1 MRMRFP
7 TIAPEFP
14 PLLRRVALIMV
25 AMMAGSLAF
34 TLYMT
39 HRLEFP
45 IPFGVVW
52 ISGDQQWCDFRAFR
66 ERSLHFRTA
75 AYWFDYDYPM
85 TYPAAVAVI
94 LALFYKLP
102 HPLKVYLAVLFA
114 GWIAWVIWFARGL
127 AQRGIPAAQAA
138 AFALVILLTTW
149 PVYYQF
155 DTANIEGV
163 MAIVLFLGIL
173 AILRGGGDA
182 WYWTGTALLALA
194 GAMKLFPAIM
204 FALLLSKRR
213 YKECAAGVVLM
224 GLLNYGSLAIVGP
237 SISAAQEHIKEG
249 FRFLRNNFITPH
261 HQLQLN
267 FSHALYMPVKYAVV
281 LADRLLHYGGKHGP
295 QMHELALVEA
305 TLNIYMVVMA
315 VLGITLYFWRIRKLP
330 MLNQVLALTVAA
342 VLFTPFSS
350 DYTLNHLLLPLGLMF
365 FYAVEN
371 WRKGSKVPGLETSFA
386 CICITLGFSS
396 FFTIYYGFEN
406 VFRCLALCV
415 LFVTALRYPFYWPQ
429 LDRVDATGQQFAP
442 AAQEG

>member
-1 MRMRFP
+1 MKFP
-7 TIAPEFP
+7 TIAAEFP
-14 PLLRRVALIMV
+14 PVLRRVALIMV

-52 ISGDQQWCDFRAFR
+52 ISGDQQWCDFRAFQ
-66 ERSLHFRTA
+66 ERSMQFRTA
-75 AYWFDYDYPM
+75 AYWLEYDYPM

-94 LALFYKLP
+94 LAMFYKLP
-102 HPLKVYLAVLFA
+102 HPLRVFLAVLFA

-127 AQRGIPAAQAA
+127 AQRGIPTAQAV

-155 DTANIEGV
+155 DTANIEGI
-163 MAIVLFLGIL
+163 MAIVLFIGIL
-173 AILRGGGDA
+173 AVLRGGSGV
-182 WYWTGTALLALA
+182 WSWTGTSLIALA

-224 GLLNYGSLAIVGP
+224 GILNYGSLAIVGP
-237 SISAAQEHIKEG
+237 SMSAAQHHIKDG
-249 FRFLRNNFITPH
+249 FRFLRDNFITPRVS
-261 HQLQLN
+261 LQLN
-267 FSHALYMPVKYAVV
+267 FSHALYMPIKYGV
-281 LADRLLHYGGKHGP
+281 LLVDRLLRYGGKHGP
-295 QMHELALVEA
+295 QAHEIALVES
-305 TLNIYMVVMA
+305 TLSIYMVVMA
-315 VLGITLYFWRIRKLP
+315 VVGITLYFWRIRKLP
-330 MLNQVLALTVAA
+330 MLNQVIALTVCA

-350 DYTLNHLLLPLGLMF
+350 DYTLNHLLLPLSLMF
-365 FYAVEN
+365 FYVVEKWN
-371 WRKGSKVPGLETSFA
+371 EGIKVPGIETSFA
-386 CICITLGFSS
+386 CMCIILGFST

-415 LFVTALRYPFYWPQ
+415 LLVTALRFPFYWSQ
-429 LDRVDATGQQFAP
+429 LDAVDATGQHFAP
-442 AAQEG
+442 AAKES